1 MVKVVKSPL
10 IEIEIEIELYKKIQV
25 IDLYIFYMSCFRTIF
40 VDIDAI
46 FGIELC
52 HDVSVG

>member
-10 IEIEIEIELYKKIQV
+10 IEIEIELYKKIQA